1 MSETLTP
8 SIQSVECTGA
18 NTQVSITLPANCKG
32 FSIQART
39 AADVRFSFVTGKVAS
54 PTEGG
59 YMTLKSGQSWNSPDK
74 MAINSSNSIIYFASA
89 TDHTFVEV
97 LAWS

>member
-8 SIQSVECTGA
+8 NIQSVECTPA
-18 NTQVSITLPANCKG
+18 NTQVTVTLPANCKG

-39 AADVRFSFVTGKVAS
+39 AADVRFSFTTGKVAGPVES
-54 PTEGG
+54 G
-59 YMTLKSGQSWNSPDK
+59 YITLKSGQSWNSPDK
-74 MAINSSNSIIYFASA
+74 LAIISSNSIIYFACG

-97 LAWS
+97 LSWS